1 MVSSIKWIIAIRKRM
16 VYNMGIARDRDAPR
30 QPNMT
35 DAQRAE
41 ALAELLSQAE
51 QLATEAEREL
61 YPFAD
66 HLADLIGDLMG

>member
-1 MVSSIKWIIAIRKRM
+1 
-16 VYNMGIARDRDAPR
+16 
-30 QPNMT
+30 MT

-51 QLATEAEREL
+51 QLTTDAERGL

-66 HLADLIGDLMG
+66 HLADLIGDLID